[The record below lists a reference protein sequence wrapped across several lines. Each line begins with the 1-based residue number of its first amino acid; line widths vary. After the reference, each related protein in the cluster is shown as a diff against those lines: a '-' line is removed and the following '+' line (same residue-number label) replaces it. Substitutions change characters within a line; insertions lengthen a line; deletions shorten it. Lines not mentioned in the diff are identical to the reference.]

1 MNQFSDLMSE
11 DPKFISKEF
20 TIGFS
25 LPGSGT
31 LKASLNYVLRSFKS
45 KEKLSSK
52 ITKPKMWIEKSVVS
66 FKFFIVGTFTRMQ
79 SVFS

>member
-1 MNQFSDLMSE
+1 MNQFSAVTSDY
-11 DPKFISKEF
+11 PKFISKVF

-45 KEKLSSK
+45 NEKLSSK
-52 ITKPKMWIEKSVVS
+52 ITKPNIWIEKSEVS

>member
-1 MNQFSDLMSE
+1 MNQFSATISE
-11 DPKFISKEF
+11 DPKFISKVF

-31 LKASLNYVLRSFKS
+31 LKANLNYVLRSFRS

-52 ITKPKMWIEKSVVS
+52 ITKPNKWIVKSVVN
-66 FKFFIVGTFTRMQ
+66 FKFLIVGTFTRIQ

>member
-1 MNQFSDLMSE
+1 MNQFSATISE
-11 DPKFISKEF
+11 DPKFMSKEF

-45 KEKLSSK
+45 REKLSSK
-52 ITKPKMWIEKSVVS
+52 ITKPNKWIEKSVVS
-66 FKFFIVGTFTRMQ
+66 FKFFIVGTFTIMQ

>member
-1 MNQFSDLMSE
+1 MNQFSDVISD
-11 DPKFISKEF
+11 DPKFISKVF

-31 LKASLNYVLRSFKS
+31 LKASLNYVLRSLKS

-52 ITKPKMWIEKSVVS
+52 ITKPNMWIEKSVVS
-66 FKFFIVGTFTRMQ
+66 FKFFIVGILTRMQ